1 MHVFL
6 SPTSMDR
13 SVIPAEMRRKVLVE
27 AGHRC
32 AIPHCNST
40 EIDVH
45 HIIPWETCQEH
56 SPENLIAL
64 CPNCHRR
71 AHKGE
76 IDRKALIIYKL
87 RGQRIFHG
95 EPAQTIGAPDPW
107 VTRIFRDRRNDNLR
121 YDAQAEYPYF
131 SPNEYNWAEEANTYI
146 QIAVVSET
154 QGIRNLANEP
164 PWTWSSVEKNEGES
178 SFGASYEVLF
188 FERPLL
194 SIRFSFFAYHF
205 GANHPNHWTRTLNLF
220 LDPIY
225 NIELRH
231 FFGAGVNYLGQLA
244 DAVRKKLVSR
254 CGGSEGNLDQRS
266 MLKGTEPELGNF
278 STFNFSASGFLF
290 SFDEYSVGPYAAGR
304 QEVWVPFPELSELV
318 LPNELESKI

>member
-1 MHVFL
+1 MK
-6 SPTSMDR
+6 
-13 SVIPAEMRRKVLVE
+13 RKVLVE

-76 IDRKALIIYKL
+76 IDRKALILYKL
-87 RGQRIFHG
+87 RGQRLFRG
-95 EPAQTIGAPDPW
+95 EPTQAIGSTDPW
-107 VTRIFRDRRNDNLR
+107 STLIFRESRNDSMK

-131 SPNEYNWAEEANTYI
+131 SPSEYSWAQEANAYI
-146 QIAVVSET
+146 QAAAISEV
-154 QGIRNLANEP
+154 QGIRNLANEA
-164 PWTWSSVEKNEGES
+164 PWTWPLVGKDTGES
-178 SFGASYEVLF
+178 SFAASYEIIF
-188 FERPLL
+188 FRGRLL

-205 GANHPNHWTRTLNLF
+205 GGAHPNHWTRTLNLF

-225 NIELRH
+225 NIELKH
-231 FFGAGVNYLGQLA
+231 FFGTGVNYLGQLSI
-244 DAVRKKLVSR
+244 AVRQKLLSG
-254 CGGSEGNLDQRS
+254 CGLNEGDLDRRFV
-266 MLKGTEPELGNF
+266 LEGTEPELGHF
-278 STFNFSASGFLF
+278 STFNFSTSGLMF

-304 QEVWVPFPELSELV
+304 QEIWVPFSELSGLV
-318 LPNELESKI
+318 LPDELKLAE